1 MNVYQMPF
9 AIGEMM
15 IENTLKSVQAYG
27 LALEQ
32 GDKMARLALDQ
43 SKLARE
49 ESLKIAQKWGEMA
62 RENQRQAT
70 NLYSGFA
77 QMGVDGFKSFQ
88 QQATSEMSRQM
99 DTVVKQMETV
109 NAKVGKN

>member
-15 IENTLKSVQAYG
+15 IDNTMKSVQAYG
-27 LALEQ
+27 LAMEQ
-32 GDKMARLALDQ
+32 GDKMTRLALDQ
-43 SKLARE
+43 SKVVRE
-49 ESLKIAQKWGEMA
+49 EGMKMAQKWGEMA

-70 NLYSGFA
+70 SLYSGFA
-77 QMGVDGFKSFQ
+77 QMGLDGFKSFQ

-99 DTVVKQMETV
+99 DTVAKQMEVV